1 MPVVTMP
8 KLSDTMLEG
17 TLVKWRKKK
26 GDKVDVG
33 DILAEVETDKATM
46 EMEAFD
52 DGTITEIYV
61 DEGAI
66 IKVGDR
72 IALILGAGETAES
85 AQKKLEAAPAEK
97 AKADA
102 NAHKPVDHPVK
113 APAPRLHGPLGSAAK
128 SASAKTSGRVKASPL
143 ARKIAAARGVDLT
156 VISGTGPAGRIVKRD
171 VENAPAGGTRGV
183 AACSAAPTIRAARG
197 IAGEEKT
204 IALTG
209 MRKTIAERLLASK
222 TQIPHFY
229 LSVAMDGGPLM
240 ALRAELNVMAEKEGG
255 QKLTVNDFILLA
267 AARAAAAVPKIN
279 AAYDGDVIIEYADV
293 NLAVAVA
300 VDDGLITPVIRKAN
314 TLSLREISAAMKEL
328 AAKARGK
335 KLKPE
340 EYQGGTITLSSLGGF
355 GIDDFMPIINPPQAF
370 ILGVGAITKQP
381 VIDEHEQ
388 VVAGHRLVIS
398 ASGDHRVIDGAVAAD
413 YMNTLRRLVEKPAL
427 LLL

>member
-1 MPVVTMP
+1 MPIVTMP
-8 KLSDTMLEG
+8 KLSDTMVEG
-17 TLVKWRKKK
+17 TLVKWVKAK
-26 GDKVDVG
+26 GDSVEVG

-52 DGTITEIYV
+52 EGKLAELYV
-61 DEGAI
+61 EEGGI
-66 IKVGDR
+66 IKVGDK
-72 IALILGAGETAES
+72 IALILADGETADT
-85 AQKKLEAAPAEK
+85 AQEKLTAAPAEK

-113 APAPRLHGPLGSAAK
+113 APAPKPHHAP
-128 SASAKTSGRVKASPL
+128 ASAGRTKASPL
-143 ARKIAAARGVDLT
+143 ARKIAAARGVNLSAIT
-156 VISGTGPAGRIVKRD
+156 GTGPAGRIVKRD
-171 VENAPAGGTRGV
+171 VENAPAGGGGGGAV
-183 AACSAAPTIRAARG
+183 SATPAIRAAHG

-229 LSVAMDGGPLM
+229 LSVALDGGPLM
-240 ALRAELNVMAEKEGG
+240 ALRKEINAMAEKDGG

-279 AAYDGDVIIEYADV
+279 AAYDGDAIIEYADV

-300 VDDGLITPVIRKAN
+300 IEDGLITPVIKKAN
-314 TLSLREISAAMKEL
+314 TLTLREISAAMKEL

-355 GIDDFMPIINPPQAF
+355 GIDSFLPIINPPQAF
-370 ILGVGAITKQP
+370 ILGIGAITKQP
-381 VIDEHEQ
+381 VVTENDQI
-388 VVAGHRLVIS
+388 AIGHRLVIS
-398 ASGDHRVIDGAVAAD
+398 ASGDHRVIDGAVAAE
-413 YMNTLRRLVEKPAL
+413 YMNTLRHLLEKPAL

>member
-1 MPVVTMP
+1 MPIVTMP

-17 TLVKWRKKK
+17 TLVKWRKKA
-26 GDKVDVG
+26 GDPVEVG

-46 EMEAFD
+46 EMESFD
-52 DGTITEIYV
+52 EGKITELYV
-61 DEGAI
+61 EEGGV
-66 IKVGDR
+66 IKVGDK
-72 IALILGAGETAES
+72 IALILADGETADA
-85 AQKKLEAAPAEK
+85 AQQKLAAAPAVK
-97 AKADA
+97 AKADT
-102 NAHKPVDHPVK
+102 NARKPVDHAVH
-113 APAPRLHGPLGSAAK
+113 APAPKAHHAPA
-128 SASAKTSGRVKASPL
+128 ASARRIKASPL
-143 ARKIAAARGVDLT
+143 ARKIATARGVNL
-156 VISGTGPAGRIVKRD
+156 SALAGTGPAGRIVKRD
-171 VENAPAGGTRGV
+171 VESAPAGGGGGEV
-183 AACSAAPTIRAARG
+183 ASAAPAIRAARG

-204 IALTG
+204 IALSG

-240 ALRAELNVMAEKEGG
+240 ALRKELNAMAEKDGG

-267 AARAAAAVPKIN
+267 AARAAAEVPKIN
-279 AAYDGDVIIEYADV
+279 AAYDGDAIIEYADV

-300 VDDGLITPVIRKAN
+300 IEDGLITPVIKKAN
-314 TLSLREISAAMKEL
+314 TLSLREISTAMKDL

-355 GIDDFMPIINPPQAF
+355 GIDDFLPIINPPQSF

-381 VIDEHEQ
+381 VVNEHDQ
-388 VVAGHRLVIS
+388 IVVGHRLVIS
-398 ASGDHRVIDGAVAAD
+398 ASGDHRVIDGAVAAE
-413 YMNTLRRLVEKPAL
+413 YMNDLRRLVEKPAL

>member
-17 TLVKWRKKK
+17 TLAKWRKKK
-26 GDKVDVG
+26 GETISAG

-46 EMEAFD
+46 EMESFE
-52 DGTITEIYV
+52 DGVIAELYV
-61 DEGAI
+61 DEGTT

-72 IALILGAGETAES
+72 IALILGEGETAES
-85 AQKKLEAAPAEK
+85 AQEKLKAAPAER

-113 APAPRLHGPLGSAAK
+113 APAPRSHGPLGAAAK
-128 SASAKTSGRVKASPL
+128 SAPSRKPSARIKASPL
-143 ARKIAAARGVDLT
+143 ARKIAAARGVDLSA
-156 VISGTGPAGRIVKRD
+156 VAGTGPAGRIVKRD
-171 VENAPAGGTRGV
+171 VENAPVGSRG
-183 AACSAAPTIRAARG
+183 AATASAAPSIRAAHG

-229 LSVAMDGGPLM
+229 LSVAMDGDPLM
-240 ALRAELNVMAEKEGG
+240 ALRKELNVMAEKEGG

-267 AARAAAAVPKIN
+267 AARAAAQVPKVN
-279 AAYDGDVIIEYADV
+279 AAYDGDAIIEYADV

-314 TLSLREISAAMKEL
+314 TLSLREISTAMKDL

-370 ILGVGAITKQP
+370 IIGVGAITKQP
-381 VIDEHEQ
+381 VVNEHDQ
-388 VVAGHRLVIS
+388 IVVGHRLVIS
-398 ASGDHRVIDGAVAAD
+398 ASGDHRVIDGAVAAE

>member
-17 TLVKWRKKK
+17 TLVKWRKKA
-26 GDKVDVG
+26 GDSVEVG

-46 EMEAFD
+46 EMESF
-52 DGTITEIYV
+52 
-61 DEGAI
+61 DEGKLTELYVEEGGV
-66 IKVGDR
+66 IKVGDK
-72 IALILGAGETAES
+72 IALILADGES
-85 AQKKLEAAPAEK
+85 ADTPPVPKVPAPSKSAAPAAAAPVVK
-97 AKADA
+97 TPIAP
-102 NAHKPVDHPVK
+102 KPS
-113 APAPRLHGPLGSAAK
+113 APAS
-128 SASAKTSGRVKASPL
+128 TGRVKASPL
-143 ARKIAAARGVDLT
+143 ARKIAASRGVNLSA
-156 VISGTGPAGRIVKRD
+156 IAGTGPAGRIVKKD
-171 VENAPAGGTRGV
+171 VESAPVGGGGGV
-183 AACSAAPTIRAARG
+183 ASAAPAIRAARG
-197 IAGEEKT
+197 IAGEEKS

-229 LSVAMDGGPLM
+229 LSVTMDGGPLM
-240 ALRAELNVMAEKEGG
+240 ALRKELNAMAEKDGG

-267 AARAAAAVPKIN
+267 AARAAAEVPKIN
-279 AAYDGDVIIEYADV
+279 AAYDGDAIIEYADI

-300 VDDGLITPVIRKAN
+300 IEDGLITPVIKKAN

-328 AAKARGK
+328 SAKARGK

-355 GIDDFMPIINPPQAF
+355 GIDSFLPIINPPQSF

-381 VIDEHEQ
+381 VVNEHDQ
-388 VVAGHRLVIS
+388 IVVGHRLIIS
-398 ASGDHRVIDGAVAAD
+398 ASGDHRVIDGAVAAE
-413 YMNTLRRLVEKPAL
+413 YMNALLRLVEKPAL